1 MTTLVVDTQ
10 PRALR
15 AELDSR
21 NLTVHLAD
29 GRILIVP
36 LAWYPRLQHAS
47 PEERQTVEVFA
58 DGEEMHWPDLDD
70 CRGGPPHSGPEKLL
84 RVSPAWNAGS
94 QSGDPPLLECGAGR
108 ADSVIFPPG

>member
-21 NLTVHLAD
+21 NLAVHLAD

-47 PEERQTVEVFA
+47 PEERQNVEVFA
-58 DGEEMHWPDLDD
+58 DGEELHWPDLDED
-70 CRGGPPHSGPEKLL
+70 IEVVHLIGGRKSAE
-84 RVSPAWNAGS
+84 SEAS
-94 QSGDPPLLECGAGR
+94 LERWLTKRRSTA
-108 ADSVIFPPG
+108 